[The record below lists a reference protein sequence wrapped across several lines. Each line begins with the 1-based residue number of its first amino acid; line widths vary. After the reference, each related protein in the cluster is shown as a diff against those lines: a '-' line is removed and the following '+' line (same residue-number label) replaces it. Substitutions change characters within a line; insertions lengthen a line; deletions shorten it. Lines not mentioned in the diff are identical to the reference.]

1 MRGAISALDAFIGD
15 GVGAAIRAHHR
26 RRLAALGWAGAVDPP
41 AGGWAAGVPPP
52 RGGNAVDVL
61 VDGASALP
69 RIAAAVE
76 AARSHVHVAGW
87 YFSPEFQ
94 LTRDD
99 RPAVLRN
106 LLAAAAQRAD
116 VRVLMWA
123 GAPLPLLRPWRGDV
137 RGVAAALSRETGVR
151 TALDA
156 KERPLHCHHEKIVIV
171 DDAVAF
177 VGGIDLTVQDG
188 DRFDSSE
195 HSPRAQRG
203 WHDVATELRG
213 PIVAD
218 VAAHFGLRWA
228 GVTGETLT
236 APPAPAPAGDVEAQL
251 VRTVPEHLYPGCEN
265 GDFRILESY
274 IRAFRSA
281 ERLIYFENQFLW
293 SAEIA
298 RVLADKLRNPPRDDF
313 RVVAVLPATPTR
325 GGDDTR
331 GVLAELVDA
340 DGGSGRLVAATIYAH
355 RGPLVDPVYVH
366 AKVAVVDDRWLTVGS
381 ANLNEHSLFNDTE
394 VNVVTH
400 DAALARATRLRLW
413 SEHLERPVDEV
424 DGDPADLVERFW
436 KPISRDGLE
445 RLTAGRP
452 LQHRLVRLPGVS
464 RRSARLL
471 GPLQGLTVDA

>member
-1 MRGAISALDAFIGD
+1 MREAVSALDAFIGD
-15 GVGAAIRAHHR
+15 GVGAAVRAHHR
-26 RRLAALGWAGAVDPP
+26 RRLAALGWSRAVDPP
-41 AGGWAAGVPPP
+41 AGGWADGSPPP
-52 RGGNAVDVL
+52 RGGNAVEVL
-61 VDGASALP
+61 VDGANALP
-69 RIAAAVE
+69 RIAAAIE
-76 AARSHVHVAGW
+76 AARSHVYVAGW
-87 YFSPEFQ
+87 YFSPDFQ
-94 LTRDD
+94 LTRGD

-106 LLAAAAQRAD
+106 LLAAAAERVD

-123 GAPLPLLRPWRGDV
+123 GAPLPLMRPWRGDV

-156 KERPLHCHHEKIVIV
+156 RERPLHCHHEKIVVV
-171 DDAVAF
+171 DGAVAF

-195 HSPRAQRG
+195 HPARANRG
-203 WHDVATELRG
+203 WHDIATELHG
-213 PIVAD
+213 PVVAD

-228 GVTGETLT
+228 GVTGEALPAAQ
-236 APPAPAPAGDVEAQL
+236 APGPAGSVEAQL
-251 VRTVPEHLYPGCEN
+251 VRTVPERLYPGCPS

-281 ERLIYFENQFLW
+281 ERLIYLENQFLW

-298 RVLADKLRNPPRDDF
+298 AVLAEKLRDPPRDDF
-313 RVVAVLPATPTR
+313 RVVAVLPAKPTR

-340 DGGSGRLVAATIYAH
+340 DGDGGRLVAATIYAH
-355 RGPLVDPVYVH
+355 RGRLVDPVYVH
-366 AKVAVVDDRWLTVGS
+366 AKLAVVDDRWLTVGS

-413 SEHLERPVDEV
+413 SEHLERPVEEI
-424 DGDPADLVERFW
+424 DGDPTDVVERFW

-445 RLTAGRP
+445 RLTSRQP
-452 LQHRLVRLPGVS
+452 LRHRLVRLPHVS
-464 RRSARLL
+464 RRSGRLL
-471 GPLQGLTVDA
+471 GPLQGMTVDA